1 MTCWFGWEGGM
12 MIDAEAGT
20 RTFTCERCGRVVSFT
35 LVGAE
40 LIDDSARPL
49 APVIPLRP

>member
-1 MTCWFGWEGGM
+1 MTCWFGWEQGVV
-12 MIDAEAGT
+12 IDADAGT
-20 RTFTCERCGRVVSFT
+20 RTFTCEKCGRVVVFT
-35 LVGAE
+35 LIGAH